1 MFIICE
7 SACRNVKSHYLG
19 VALMGWGNTY
29 SSGFRHCAVYDYL
42 GTGIFIKIWA
52 LQYSLRLGIGIFIKR
67 FGHCNIH

>member
-1 MFIICE
+1 
-7 SACRNVKSHYLG
+7 
-19 VALMGWGNTY
+19 MGWGNTY